1 MTGISAYFVFAGIL
15 ALSAAPMCLTGPRN
29 SRHNR
34 RSRRLPTEMHHLFL
48 PLKTRT
54 LFEEGKLKK
63 IADYLGLSQTDAD
76 QLKKAGKKS
85 SMVRKITIENCQL

>member
-15 ALSAAPMCLTGPRN
+15 ALSVAPMCLTSPRN

-48 PLKTRT
+48 PLKIKQIYIR
-54 LFEEGKLKK
+54 KK
-63 IADYLGLSQTDAD
+63 PYVQPFQHT
-76 QLKKAGKKS
+76 
-85 SMVRKITIENCQL
+85 